1 MKESKDIEKLFR
13 EGLQH
18 AESPVSASVWEGV
31 QTGLSNAA
39 ASGATSLATKGIMKS
54 LSAKIIAAASLAAVG
69 AASVY
74 MLSNKNTVSRPE
86 KTQNSSS
93 TTTTPLAKQDDT
105 APALYRAKAQEKSL
119 GKTRVSKS
127 NSDAILPENTLQEE
141 LTLPV
146 SSSPKKTDDNTTR
159 IDSKDKAAQESTPSQ
174 NTQETSDILVTHEEA
189 VMQPIENKVD
199 EPTDFNNTAPV
210 SQEPRAL
217 DITLPN
223 IITPN
228 GDGKNDGLRFDLPA
242 TKRFDLQ
249 VYNSQGELVFHSI
262 DPHVVWTGVSLNGE
276 LVQEG
281 RYVYKV
287 SAETEDGQILEQKT
301 QSLLVNR

>member
-1 MKESKDIEKLFR
+1 M
-13 EGLQH
+13 
-18 AESPVSASVWEGV
+18 
-31 QTGLSNAA
+31 
-39 ASGATSLATKGIMKS
+39 
-54 LSAKIIAAASLAAVG
+54 
-69 AASVY
+69 
-74 MLSNKNTVSRPE
+74 
-86 KTQNSSS
+86 
-93 TTTTPLAKQDDT
+93 
-105 APALYRAKAQEKSL
+105 